1 MGDPPLSQNSGVFV
15 NPILSLMIVGV
26 LWFFEL
32 LLGIDFIEDPIVNRS
47 LLVLLPNLKQSPES
61 QFAGRVYFHQLGF

>member
-15 NPILSLMIVGV
+15 NPILSLMIVGM

-47 LLVLLPNLKQSPES
+47 LLVLPPNLKQSPES